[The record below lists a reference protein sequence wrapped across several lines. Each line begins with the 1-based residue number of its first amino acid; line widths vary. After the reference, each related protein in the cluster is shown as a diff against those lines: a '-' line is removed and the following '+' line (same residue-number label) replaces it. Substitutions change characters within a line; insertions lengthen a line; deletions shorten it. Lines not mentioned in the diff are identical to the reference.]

1 MSGPIAR
8 FLQMWGWWWCRPAW
22 WRETLPTA
30 VTSTVR
36 VFVPSLPSS
45 SSQCTSFIDLYLRVC
60 QNNLKGNSLRYTIH
74 SRTSGRVGNIRVES
88 YEISILLEISCLTLA
103 RQSDVIGCDRLKALM
118 TQAFELKWDNRFESN
133 FLGSNTR
140 ISKTRPILRIFPTF
154 PESISKNIYICGMML
169 W

>member
-1 MSGPIAR
+1 MVTRENILYIYNNFQFRSLVPNKQVSLTIDKPLTLLYHLPVISVEYPCVFTDKHMSGPIAR

-45 SSQCTSFIDLYLRVC
+45 SSQCTSFIDLYLRIC
-60 QNNLKGNSLRYTIH
+60 QNNLKGNSLRYAIH

-103 RQSDVIGCDRLKALM
+103 RQSDVIG
-118 TQAFELKWDNRFESN
+118 
-133 FLGSNTR
+133 
-140 ISKTRPILRIFPTF
+140 
-154 PESISKNIYICGMML
+154 
-169 W
+169 